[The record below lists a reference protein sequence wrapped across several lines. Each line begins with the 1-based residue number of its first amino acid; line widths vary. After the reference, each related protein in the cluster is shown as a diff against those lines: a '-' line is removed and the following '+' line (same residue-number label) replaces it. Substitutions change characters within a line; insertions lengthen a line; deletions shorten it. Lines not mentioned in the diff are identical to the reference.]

1 MKKATQILGVEVHLY
16 LIYSCMQNKAFTQT
30 FTQIFKYQK
39 SKQHFIV
46 GYKETWRKYKISAK
60 NYLRFSFRKRTGLS
74 IFRVSWFFYP
84 EQARLLLALY
94 LQ

>member
-46 GYKETWRKYKISAK
+46 GYKET
-60 NYLRFSFRKRTGLS
+60 
-74 IFRVSWFFYP
+74 
-84 EQARLLLALY
+84 
-94 LQ
+94 